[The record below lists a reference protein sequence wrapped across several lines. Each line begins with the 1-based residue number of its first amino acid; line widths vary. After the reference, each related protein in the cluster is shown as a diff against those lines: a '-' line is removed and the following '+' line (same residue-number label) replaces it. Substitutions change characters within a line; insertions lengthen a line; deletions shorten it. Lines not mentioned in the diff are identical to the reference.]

1 MLLPFNERVEH
12 TRPAVAAGNRS
23 GQLLAKE
30 QADKVF
36 PDFVTVS
43 SPNFPFLP
51 YRREGCTMI
60 FWQLNSSAYTHF
72 AHKCRLFMA
81 PSIFVWDK
89 NLISTLAARR
99 FYFN

>member
-1 MLLPFNERVEH
+1 MLLPFNERVGH
-12 TRPAVAAGNRS
+12 TRPTAGNRS
-23 GQLLAKE
+23 RQLLAEE

-36 PDFVTVS
+36 PDFATV
-43 SPNFPFLP
+43 SPNFPLLP
-51 YRREGCTMI
+51 YRHEGCTII

-72 AHKCRLFMA
+72 ARKCRLFMA

-89 NLISTLAARR
+89 NLISTLVARR